1 MVPGLVGQVTMMS
14 VSDKQTGKGRGLK
27 HLDSTRAGVPTVLHR
42 TRQREGNVFVPPA
55 RPTSAPPTTLRCSS
69 DSLLFS
75 TEVKGVYHHYLSDMV
90 ITHISLSYSVCLE
103 RTRRPHQVKMVPPPV
118 PRRDPLLQNDVTFG
132 KTSKLP
138 KSPHRSGQWNKQS
151 EREFW
156 DRKPLSKPA
165 AARLREKPVAEQ
177 GAVPGE
183 EPPLS

>member
-69 DSLLFS
+69 DSL
-75 TEVKGVYHHYLSDMV
+75 
-90 ITHISLSYSVCLE
+90 SVCLE